1 MTMSNIIKGLSRAS
15 SSRSLKIGS
24 LASYASDDHAYN
36 LVNSSY
42 ELNKSANSLAASSYS
57 HHIKFNNSKLDEEI
71 IQIENHSVTT
81 LKIL

>member
-1 MTMSNIIKGLSRAS
+1 MSNIIKGLSRAS

-42 ELNKSANSLAASSYS
+42 ELNRYANSLVALLYS
-57 HHIKFNNSKLDEEI
+57 HHI
-71 IQIENHSVTT
+71 
-81 LKIL
+81 